1 MSKSSRRTKTVL
13 AVCVLTLVLSL
24 FASPSHARVS
34 WVEITET
41 SDFAGGM
48 SFGKVGPYVKI
59 KGKLTYAV
67 DPDNVLIG
75 KLWT

>member
-1 MSKSSRRTKTVL
+1 MSKNSRRTKTVL

-48 SFGKVGPYVKI
+48 AFGTGGPVCEDQ
-59 KGKLTYAV
+59 GAAPLRGGSGQ
-67 DPDNVLIG
+67 PL
-75 KLWT
+75 